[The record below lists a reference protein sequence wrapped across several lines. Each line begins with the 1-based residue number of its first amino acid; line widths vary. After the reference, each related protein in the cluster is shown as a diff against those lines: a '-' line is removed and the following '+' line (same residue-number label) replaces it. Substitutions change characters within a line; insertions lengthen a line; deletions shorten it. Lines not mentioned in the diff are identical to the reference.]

1 MKLENHYL
9 ETTLNFIHN
18 QASSINER
26 LTYHW
31 IPNISDSSQ
40 SQVEE
45 NLNLWCHIVTK
56 GDKEKFEQ
64 RLALEGF
71 TLDKISLILAEGTFS
86 PDTPLPEWLI
96 TLKKVIQKAE
106 NLELSQLPENL
117 INSTKIPFEP
127 IYTPFIQVA
136 WDKLRQRTKFNL
148 DLLNNNSLV
157 ILEQQ
162 LINQLAYLCTSV
174 LLEEFK
180 SFRSSGNEIKEF
192 MLTQLQGSK
201 SNNKYKQFLD
211 NLLSDNLVSFFEK
224 YSVLGKLSAIL
235 INYWVEANQEFI
247 TRLNNDLPEIER
259 LFSSDKPLKQV
270 IDIQVGLSDSHERG
284 RSVIAL
290 KFDTGLKL
298 IYKPRNINL
307 DVNFYQFLNWFN
319 QESNLI
325 SLKTIKVIY
334 RDNYGWIEFLSSL
347 PCNSEQEA
355 RNFYYR
361 YGMLVCLTYA
371 LEGSDFHFE
380 NLISHGDNPMLI
392 DLEGLLQPRTKA
404 NNDDNGISLT
414 KGAESSIASGSAVQ
428 HASTASVGK
437 LIQESVFRT
446 FLIPIE
452 YSFLNDDVNV
462 NVGGLA
468 VEEEK
473 KIKQIA
479 INNINSDAM
488 NLGFKEVVFTQR
500 NNLPVLNNVTLSPKD
515 YLEDIVQ
522 GFKETYEFLLKKQEL
537 LLSEKS
543 PFLLLKNQN
552 TRYLFRNTSTYNT
565 ILSNSYHPSL
575 LKSGIKRSI
584 ALDVL
589 SRAFLGMKNPEK
601 LLPILRTELREMEDL
616 DIPCFTSNTSIDGV
630 YVGKGE
636 MVADMFEKPSFE
648 SLMTRFKNFSHE
660 DLERQVQ
667 MIRSAF
673 YAQLVKQPQPIS
685 LISTDDYSQ
694 KQNLS
699 LSDSTSTSLN
709 QELLFRQ
716 VVKIAEDLEKNAC
729 CAADPEAIALTT
741 SSEAQRNSLMST
753 DEGITWL
760 SLEYRA
766 KTNGFRFPG
775 LNPGLYDGN
784 SGITLFL
791 SALYK
796 ITQDERWKNLT
807 DRSLKTIQNNI
818 QQLTKYPKIQERLV
832 KKTGISGTR
841 GICSIIY
848 SLVKISELLQE
859 PILLEDAHS
868 LTALITPDLIKKS
881 SFSVIDGLASSILG
895 LLALSET
902 ELASAS
908 IKSHTL
914 EIAKECGE
922 YLFQYQQTDNNKN
935 IKTGFAHGLAG
946 ISYSFFRLF
955 ALTDDKRFLEAG
967 KQALQQEQNFFSP
980 IHKNWADDSS
990 ENAVFNVSWT
1000 NGASG
1005 IALSRLGISH
1015 IYNDSLTQEDINNAL
1030 ETTQK
1035 YCFGE
1040 VDNLCWGNFGRLETL
1055 LVASKKLNQPS
1066 LLKFSHQ
1073 GVNSLLS
1080 RAESTG
1086 NFQLFSGL
1094 PPLIFNPSFHHGS
1107 SGIGY
1112 QLLRFAHPDLL
1123 PSILLWE

>member
-1 MKLENHYL
+1 MKLENHHL
-9 ETTLNFIHN
+9 ETTLSFIQN

-31 IPNISDSSQ
+31 IPNISNSCQ

-45 NLNLWCHIVTK
+45 NLTLWCHIVAK
-56 GDKEKFEQ
+56 GNKEKFKQ
-64 RLALEGF
+64 RLAFEGF
-71 TLDKISLILAEGTFS
+71 TLDKISLILAEGNFS

-106 NLELSQLPENL
+106 NLELSQLPEN
-117 INSTKIPFEP
+117 IVNSTKIPFEP

-136 WDKLRQRTKFNL
+136 WDKLRQRTKSNL
-148 DLLNNNSLV
+148 DLLNNDSLV
-157 ILEQQ
+157 VLEQQ

-180 SFRSSGNEIKEF
+180 NFRSSGNEMKEFILTQIKE
-192 MLTQLQGSK
+192 SK

-211 NLLSDNLVSFFEK
+211 NLLSDNLISFFEK

-298 IYKPRNINL
+298 IYKPRNIHL

-319 QESNLI
+319 QKSNLI
-325 SLKTIKVIY
+325 PLKTIKIIH

-355 RNFYYR
+355 KNFYYR
-361 YGMLVCLTYA
+361 YGMLVCLTYT

-414 KGAESSIASGSAVQ
+414 EGAESSILKGSTAQ

-473 KIKQIA
+473 KIQQIV

-488 NLGFKEVVFTQR
+488 NLGLKEVVFTQR
-500 NNLPVLNNVTLSPKD
+500 NNLPVLNNAILSPKD

-522 GFKETYEFLLKKQEL
+522 GFKETYEFLLKKKKL
-537 LLSEKS
+537 LLSEES

-552 TRYLFRNTSTYNT
+552 TRYLFRNTNTYNT

-616 DIPCFTSNTSIDGV
+616 DIPCFTSNTSINGV

-648 SLMTRFKNFSHE
+648 SLMTRFENFSHK
-660 DLERQVQ
+660 DLEQQVQ

-699 LSDSTSTSLN
+699 LSDSTSLN

-716 VVKIAEDLEKNAC
+716 VVKIAEDLEKNAV
-729 CAADPEAIALTT
+729 ALTT

-775 LNPGLYDGN
+775 LNQGLYDGN
-784 SGITLFL
+784 SGIALFL

-818 QQLTKYPKIQERLV
+818 RQLTKYPKIQERLV

-868 LTALITPDLIKKS
+868 LTGLITPDLIKKS
-881 SFSVIDGLASSILG
+881 SFSIIDGLASSILG
-895 LLALSET
+895 LLALSKT

-908 IKSHTL
+908 IKSHSL

-922 YLFQYQQTDNNKN
+922 YLLQYQQTDDKN

-980 IHKNWADDSS
+980 IDKNWADNSS

-1015 IYNDSLTQEDINNAL
+1015 IYNDNLIQEDINNAL

-1066 LLKFSHQ
+1066 LLEFSHQ

-1080 RAESTG
+1080 RAESAG